1 MFNKLIRKFFHIKK
15 AFFPIFFFFENQKE
29 CTRIQ
34 TNVERDSG
42 FLLFVTHTTTTTTLL
57 LRLNDDDEENK
68 VGKS

>member
-15 AFFPIFFFFENQKE
+15 AFFPIFENQKE

-42 FLLFVTHTTTTTTLL
+42 LLLFVTHTTTTL
-57 LRLNDDDEENK
+57 LRLNEENK